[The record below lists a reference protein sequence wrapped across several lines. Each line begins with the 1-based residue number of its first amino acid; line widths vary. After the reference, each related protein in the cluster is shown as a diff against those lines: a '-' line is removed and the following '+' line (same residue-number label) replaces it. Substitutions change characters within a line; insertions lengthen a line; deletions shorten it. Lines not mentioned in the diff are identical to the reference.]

1 MNASLLI
8 FNDAELE
15 ETTGLGTVTELL
27 VRWNDGDRAALDE
40 LTTVT
45 YDELR
50 KLARAH
56 LRRERPD
63 HVLQPTALVHGVYA
77 QLVSMREMSWQC
89 RTQFYAMVT
98 RMMRN
103 ILVDHARRRLAD
115 KRSGNRSFISLE
127 KANQFLRKPDVDI
140 LDLNDALELLAT
152 THPDHCK
159 VVELRFFG
167 GMTIEET
174 AEALGLS
181 HATVERHWNFARA
194 WLRKQMSS

>member
-1 MNASLLI
+1 
-8 FNDAELE
+8 
-15 ETTGLGTVTELL
+15 LGTVTELL
-27 VRWNDGDRAALDE
+27 VRWNDGDREAFDE

-56 LRRERPD
+56 LRSERPN
-63 HVLQPTALVHGVYA
+63 HILQPTALVHTVFL
-77 QLVSMREMSWQC
+77 QLVPMREMSWQC
-89 RTQFYAMVT
+89 RTQFYALVT

-103 ILVDHARRRLAD
+103 ILVDHARRRLAE
-115 KRSGNRSFISLE
+115 KRTGNRSFISLE
-127 KANQFLRKPDVDI
+127 KADRFLQKPDVDI

-152 THPDHCK
+152 KYPDHCK

-167 GMTIEET
+167 GMGIEET

-181 HATVERHWNFARA
+181 HATVERHWTFARA

>member
-1 MNASLLI
+1 
-8 FNDAELE
+8 
-15 ETTGLGTVTELL
+15 
-27 VRWNDGDRAALDE
+27 VRWNDGDREALDE

-56 LRRERPD
+56 LRHERPD
-63 HVLQPTALVHGVYA
+63 HILQPTALVHKVYA
-77 QLVSMREMSWQC
+77 QLIPMREMSWQC
-89 RTQFYAMVT
+89 RTQFYGMVT

-115 KRSGNRSFISLE
+115 KRSGNKSFISLD
-127 KANQFLRKPDVDI
+127 KADRFLRKQNVDI
-140 LDLNDALELLAT
+140 IELNDALELLAAT
-152 THPDHCK
+152 YPEQSK

-174 AEALGLS
+174 AEVVGLS
-181 HATVERHWNFARA
+181 HATVERHWSFARA
-194 WLRKQMSS
+194 WLRHEMSK

>member
-1 MNASLLI
+1 M
-8 FNDAELE
+8 
-15 ETTGLGTVTELL
+15 GTVTELL
-27 VRWNDGDRAALDE
+27 VRWNDGDREALDE
-40 LTTVT
+40 LTTLT

-56 LRRERPD
+56 LRSERPD
-63 HVLQPTALVHGVYA
+63 HILQPTALVHAVYA
-77 QLVSMREMSWQC
+77 QLIPMKEMSWQC
-89 RTQFYAMVT
+89 RTQFYGMVT

-115 KRSGNRSFISLE
+115 KRSGNRSFITLDKADRFIQKQNIDLLELNTALE
-127 KANQFLRKPDVDI
+127 K
-140 LDLNDALELLAT
+140 LAAEYPE
-152 THPDHCK
+152 HSK

-174 AEALGLS
+174 AEVVGLS

-194 WLRKQMSS
+194 WLRKEMTR

>member
-1 MNASLLI
+1 M
-8 FNDAELE
+8 
-15 ETTGLGTVTELL
+15 GTVTELL
-27 VRWNDGDRAALDE
+27 VRWNDGDRQALDE

-63 HVLQPTALVHGVYA
+63 HILQPTALVHAVYA
-77 QLVSMREMSWQC
+77 QLIPMREMTWQC
-89 RTQFYAMVT
+89 RTQFYGMVT

-103 ILVDHARRRLAD
+103 ILVDHARRRLAE

-127 KANQFLRKPDVDI
+127 KADRFLRKPDIDLLE
-140 LDLNDALELLAT
+140 LDDALELLAS
-152 THPDHCK
+152 THPEHCK

-174 AEALGLS
+174 AEALDLS

-194 WLRKQMSS
+194 WLRQQMSP

>member
-1 MNASLLI
+1 
-8 FNDAELE
+8 
-15 ETTGLGTVTELL
+15 LGTVTELL
-27 VRWNDGDRAALDE
+27 VKWNDGDRQALDE

-50 KLARAH
+50 KLARVH
-56 LRRERPD
+56 LRREREN
-63 HVLQPTALVHGVYA
+63 HILQPTALVHKVYE
-77 QLVSMREMSWQC
+77 QLVPLREMSWQC
-89 RTQFYAMVT
+89 RTQFYGMVT

-115 KRSGNRSFISLE
+115 KRSGNNSFISLD
-127 KANQFLRKPDVDI
+127 KADRFPRKQNVDI
-140 LDLNDALELLAT
+140 LDLNNALELLAT

-174 AEALGLS
+174 AEVVGLS
-181 HATVERHWNFARA
+181 HATVERHWSFARA
-194 WLRKQMSS
+194 WLRKEMSK

>member
-1 MNASLLI
+1 M
-8 FNDAELE
+8 
-15 ETTGLGTVTELL
+15 GTVTELL
-27 VRWNDGDRAALDE
+27 VRWNDGDREALDE
-40 LTTVT
+40 LTTLT

-56 LRRERPD
+56 LRSERPD
-63 HVLQPTALVHGVYA
+63 HILQPTALVHAVYA
-77 QLVSMREMSWQC
+77 QLIPMKEMSWQC
-89 RTQFYAMVT
+89 RTQFYGMVT

-115 KRSGNRSFISLE
+115 KRSGNRSFITLDKADRFIQKQNIDLLE
-127 KANQFLRKPDVDI
+127 
-140 LDLNDALELLAT
+140 LNTALELLAANYPE
-152 THPDHCK
+152 HSK

-174 AEALGLS
+174 AEVVGLS

-194 WLRKQMSS
+194 WLRKEMTR

>member
-1 MNASLLI
+1 M
-8 FNDAELE
+8 
-15 ETTGLGTVTELL
+15 GTVTELL
-27 VRWNDGDRAALDE
+27 VRWNDGDRQALDE
-40 LTTVT
+40 LTTLT

-56 LRRERPD
+56 LRRERGD
-63 HVLQPTALVHGVYA
+63 HILQPTALVHKVYA
-77 QLVSMREMSWQC
+77 QLIPMREMSWQC
-89 RTQFYAMVT
+89 RTQFYGMVT

-115 KRSGNRSFISLE
+115 KRSGNKSFISLD
-127 KANQFLRKPDVDI
+127 KADRFLGKQNVEI
-140 LDLNDALELLAT
+140 IELNDALELLAT
-152 THPDHCK
+152 SYPEHSK

-174 AEALGLS
+174 AEVVGLS

-194 WLRKQMSS
+194 WLRHEMTK